1 LINSRRITLPRLD
14 RLINQCCTLER
25 SVKRSGRDEITH
37 PTHGRDDLI
46 TSAAGV
52 AAVVQRM
59 VVAEE
64 PFIVPPAKHI
74 RMEAPTDSIWRSIT
88 RKDDWSVNW

>member
-46 TSAAGV
+46 NSAAGV

-74 RMEAPTDSIWRSIT
+74 RMEAPADSIWRSIT